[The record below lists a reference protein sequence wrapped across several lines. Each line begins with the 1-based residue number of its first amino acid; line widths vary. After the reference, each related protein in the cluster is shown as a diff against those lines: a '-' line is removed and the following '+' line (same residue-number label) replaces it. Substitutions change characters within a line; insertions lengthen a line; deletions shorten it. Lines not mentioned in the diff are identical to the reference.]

1 MKKLLVISILCGLF
15 IITVAIAA
23 LSYEQ
28 QRQLNKQMNEL
39 FQAVDSLTVEL
50 KQLNNNI
57 KTAKVIVTYYHPNS
71 LGINADSDPGKT
83 AFMKVP
89 IPGRTIA
96 ISRELYEKGWGGHKI
111 YIPGFG
117 VGVAE
122 DLMGRSVKGL
132 HVDICVASKKEAMQK
147 GKRTA
152 VITRL
157 IL

>member
-1 MKKLLVISILCGLF
+1 MRKSVVCLCVFGLI
-15 IITVAIAA
+15 IITATISVV
-23 LSYEQ
+23 SYKQ
-28 QRQLNKQMNEL
+28 QRQLNSKVIEL
-39 FQAVDSLTVEL
+39 FQAVDELTVEL
-50 KQLNNNI
+50 KQLNDNI

-71 LGINADSDPGKT
+71 KGINADSDPGKT
-83 AFMKVP
+83 AFMKTP

-122 DLMGRSVKGL
+122 DLMGRSIKGL
-132 HVDICVASKKEAMQK
+132 HIDICVASKKEAMQK